1 MTFLEKS
8 SSKSRPSRRA
18 ARPRPPAPLGTLV
31 GCPFHD
37 LRMKLFDAGLR
48 PTRQRIALGWLL
60 YAKGDRHLTAEKL
73 QEEAQAS
80 HVSISLAT
88 IYNSLHQFT
97 EAGLLRAIAID
108 GSRTY
113 FDTNVSYHD
122 HFLVEETNMLI
133 DIPQVA
139 VDLLHLPEP
148 PMGKRIAEVEVIVR
162 LRDDAAA

>member
-1 MTFLEKS
+1 MTSPEKS
-8 SSKSRPSRRA
+8 ASKPRLSRRG
-18 ARPRPPAPLGTLV
+18 ARPRPPAALGTLV

-37 LRMKLFDAGLR
+37 LRMKLFSAGLR
-48 PTRQRIALGWLL
+48 PTRQRIALGWILF
-60 YAKGDRHLTAEKL
+60 AKGDRHLTAEKM

-80 HVSISLAT
+80 RVSISLAT

-113 FDTNVSYHD
+113 FDTNVSHHD
-122 HFLVEETNMLI
+122 HFLVEETNTLI

-148 PMGKRIAEVEVIVR
+148 PLGMRIAEVEVIVR
-162 LRDDAAA
+162 LRDDTAA